1 MSSAAQ
7 KQKTELKQSKE
18 IVKDL
23 PIKTRKSPASYT
35 NQTTMTLEKRIAN
48 TLGYIKGFPWWLL
61 PAGAGSYLQARIKGD
76 ELAEE
81 NALALLKMMKLGGD
95 QFCALIWLLR
105 GFYSIAEP
113 YKPARYFEVEN
124 DSFPRTQARVID
136 LDGLKLQYGVN
147 DFDAPERKMST
158 RYRVLYWLMKNGPGM
173 QSHHLPLPPVEEYK
187 ELLRDTFGP
196 TFVAY
201 RPFKGNPDDPKVLC
215 HYFTHDYGAPWLT
228 REGDKF
234 VVDLSHWEKAELKCG
249 GKIYDTYGGRL
260 EFDAAMEDVSIQWC
274 GETYRPSHPQW
285 ARARYVLVSTA
296 LIAVVLEHHT
306 LQVHYLNSA
315 LFALKSRTHL
325 TPSHPVLRLLRP
337 FTLRSVM
344 INEHAIHSILTES
357 GILLHGT
364 ALTWKSIKQLYKNGA
379 ATYRHV
385 PVPQQLQDKGLL
397 EEDGTAAK
405 GVAFAQESLYAYDI
419 IEQFVKSYLAIYYP
433 DENTLQADE
442 ELLEFYEQVRAGM
455 PETAQVPMHANL
467 TAMTNLLAVFIW
479 NATFWHDFTSQT
491 GNSLSDYRYGSV
503 LIKRE
508 DVFGS
513 FYPNMQ
519 EHLVTL
525 LAHQLTTV
533 EGNKVVDNFH
543 KFWLDEKA
551 LGAALEF
558 QANLWRYRTELK
570 KRNLSR
576 PFTFNAYDPAVIES
590 SVQT

>member
-1 MSSAAQ
+1 
-7 KQKTELKQSKE
+7 
-18 IVKDL
+18 
-23 PIKTRKSPASYT
+23 
-35 NQTTMTLEKRIAN
+35 
-48 TLGYIKGFPWWLL
+48 
-61 PAGAGSYLQARIKGD
+61 
-76 ELAEE
+76 
-81 NALALLKMMKLGGD
+81 
-95 QFCALIWLLR
+95 
-105 GFYSIAEP
+105 
-113 YKPARYFEVEN
+113 
-124 DSFPRTQARVID
+124 
-136 LDGLKLQYGVN
+136 
-147 DFDAPERKMST
+147 
-158 RYRVLYWLMKNGPGM
+158 
-173 QSHHLPLPPVEEYK
+173 
-187 ELLRDTFGP
+187 
-196 TFVAY
+196 
-201 RPFKGNPDDPKVLC
+201 
-215 HYFTHDYGAPWLT
+215 
-228 REGDKF
+228 
-234 VVDLSHWEKAELKCG
+234 
-249 GKIYDTYGGRL
+249 
-260 EFDAAMEDVSIQWC
+260 
-274 GETYRPSHPQW
+274 
-285 ARARYVLVSTA
+285 
-296 LIAVVLEHHT
+296 
-306 LQVHYLNSA
+306 
-315 LFALKSRTHL
+315 
-325 TPSHPVLRLLRP
+325 
-337 FTLRSVM
+337 
-344 INEHAIHSILTES
+344 
-357 GILLHGT
+357 
-364 ALTWKSIKQLYKNGA
+364 LTWKSIKQLYKNGA